1 MYTVWCASLLL
12 VCVLATTFGDFH
24 GGGVDARRHRRSMLS
39 VRGVADTDGPVVV
52 EKKVEQ
58 QGVAL
63 MHLGGDTLRLTATEK
78 DTEILVLAGEPIDE
92 PIGREEFRKILES
105 GRAGGREVT
114 DNESMVMA
122 GPASVLRLPLQI

>member
-52 EKKVEQ
+52 EKKV
-58 QGVAL
+58 
-63 MHLGGDTLRLTATEK
+63 
-78 DTEILVLAGEPIDE
+78 LVDADDE
-92 PIGREEFRKILES
+92 EDAP
-105 GRAGGREVT
+105 V
-114 DNESMVMA
+114 
-122 GPASVLRLPLQI
+122 LPLDDQVVGQLRAHTLEDGFEARCERR